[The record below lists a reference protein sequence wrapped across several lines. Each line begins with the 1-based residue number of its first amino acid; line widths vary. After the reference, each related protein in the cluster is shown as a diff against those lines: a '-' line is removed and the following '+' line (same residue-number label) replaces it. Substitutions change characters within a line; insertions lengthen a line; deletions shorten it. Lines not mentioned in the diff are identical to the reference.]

1 MYSLIT
7 AFQNSVGR
15 KILTGVTGIGL
26 TLFLITHLSAN
37 LTLFALDPTSLA
49 SGDNAFNRYALFL
62 KDLGWLLYIVEFGL
76 LAIFLIH
83 AYLGV
88 AIYLR
93 KRKARPEA
101 YAKYK
106 SRGGPSKQGFSS
118 RTMIITG
125 TILFLF
131 VGMHLK
137 TFKFGPGWNEEPAY
151 TVMVE
156 SNGTEVPMRDLSKLT
171 VEIFQSEVYVGVYM
185 AIMLLL
191 GFHLRHGVWSA
202 LQSLGANN
210 KALTPFL
217 YSVAGLVGILIAL
230 GFFILPIYLYFMFK

>member
-1 MYSLIT
+1 MSSLVT

-15 KILTGVTGIGL
+15 KILTGVTGIAL
-26 TLFLITHLSAN
+26 TLFLISHLSAN
-37 LTLFALDPTSLA
+37 LTLFALDPSSLA
-49 SGDNAFNRYALFL
+49 SGDNAFNRYAMFL
-62 KDLGWLLYIVEFGL
+62 KDLGFLLYIVEFGL

-101 YAKYK
+101 YEKYK
-106 SRGGPSKQGFSS
+106 SRGGVSKQGFSS

-125 TILFLF
+125 TVLFLF

-137 TFKFGPGWNEEPAY
+137 TFKFGPGWNSEPDY
-151 TVMVE
+151 TVEVQANGNTVE
-156 SNGTEVPMRDLSKLT
+156 MRDLSKLT
-171 VEIFQSEVYVGVYM
+171 VEIFQSEFYVAVYM
-185 AIMLLL
+185 GIMLLL
-191 GFHLRHGVWSA
+191 GFHLRHGIWSA

-210 KALTPFL
+210 KSLTPII
-217 YSVAGLVGILIAL
+217 YSIAGLVGILIAL
-230 GFFILPIYLYFMFK
+230 GFFILPIYLYFMF

>member
-1 MYSLIT
+1 MYSLVT

-15 KILTGVTGIGL
+15 KILTGVTGIAL
-26 TLFLITHLSAN
+26 TLFLISHLSAN
-37 LTLFALDPTSLA
+37 LTLFALDSSSLA

-62 KDLGWLLYIVEFGL
+62 KDLGFLLYIVEFGL

-101 YAKYK
+101 YEKYK
-106 SRGGPSKQGFSS
+106 SRGGVSKQGFSS

-125 TILFLF
+125 TVLFLF

-137 TFKFGPGWNEEPAY
+137 TFKFGPGWNSEPDY
-151 TVMVE
+151 TVEVQANGNTVE
-156 SNGTEVPMRDLSKLT
+156 MRDLSKLT
-171 VEIFQSEVYVGVYM
+171 VEIFQSEFYVAVYM
-185 AIMLLL
+185 GIMLLL
-191 GFHLRHGVWSA
+191 GFHLRHGIWSA

-210 KALTPFL
+210 KSLTPII
-217 YSVAGLVGILIAL
+217 YSIAGLVGILIAL
-230 GFFILPIYLYFMFK
+230 GFFILPIYLYFMF

>member
-1 MYSLIT
+1 MYSLVT

-37 LTLFALDPTSLA
+37 LTLFAIDLSNPDA
-49 SGDNAFNRYALFL
+49 DNAFNRYALFL
-62 KDLGWLLYIVEFGL
+62 KDLGWILYVVEFGL

-101 YAKYK
+101 YEKYK
-106 SRGGPSKQGFSS
+106 SRGGPSKQGYSA

-137 TFKFGPGWNEEPAY
+137 TFKFGPGWGGEAEY
-151 TVMVE
+151 TTIITQD
-156 SNGTEVPMRDLSKLT
+156 GQDVPMRDLSKLT
-171 VEIFQSEVYVGVYM
+171 IEVFQDPVYVGVYM
-185 AIMLLL
+185 AVMLLL

-210 KALTPFL
+210 KKLTPLL
-217 YSVAGLVGILIAL
+217 YSAAGVIGILIAL
-230 GFFILPIYLYFMFK
+230 GFFVLPIWIYLMS

>member
-1 MYSLIT
+1 MYSLVT

-15 KILTGVTGIGL
+15 KILTGVTGIAL
-26 TLFLITHLSAN
+26 TLFLISHLSAN
-37 LTLFALDPTSLA
+37 LTLFALDSSSLA
-49 SGDNAFNRYALFL
+49 SGDNAFNRYAMFL
-62 KDLGWLLYIVEFGL
+62 KDLGFLLYIVEFGL

-101 YAKYK
+101 YEKYK
-106 SRGGPSKQGFSS
+106 SRGGVSKQGFSS

-137 TFKFGPGWNEEPAY
+137 TFKFGPGWNSEPGY
-151 TVMVE
+151 TVEVQANGNTVE
-156 SNGTEVPMRDLSKLT
+156 MRDLSKLT
-171 VEIFQSEVYVGVYM
+171 VEIFQNEIYVAVYM
-185 AIMLLL
+185 GIMLLL
-191 GFHLRHGVWSA
+191 GFHLRHGIWSA

-210 KALTPFL
+210 KSLTPL
-217 YSVAGLVGILIAL
+217 IYSIAGLVGILIAL
-230 GFFILPIYLYFMFK
+230 GFFILPIYLYFMF